1 MLPFI
6 QQLSLASEYETVHL
20 YIFIWRGIQTLKA
33 EQVPYGKIHFAYLIS
48 SLQV

>member
-6 QQLSLASEYETVHL
+6 QQLSLASEYEIAHF

-33 EQVPYGKIHFAYLIS
+33 E
-48 SLQV
+48 